1 MLFPN
6 DVLTVSLLLIIV
18 AGGTG
23 VAAAMFRAKARAD
36 HERRNITAI
45 KTTIV
50 EYFGKTG
57 VGVNVDSACLGSNG
71 RYTAVIES
79 EPMKR
84 FRLSHIIEMT
94 LRDHVRKSC
103 GLELDKV
110 YWRFP
115 VIAEPPQAGGMAAA
129 ESGAAPAKDADE
141 YISEGLEHYKDIPKV
156 EATELPWEQFEK
168 VTTVAREEKVV
179 ETALQQS

>member
-1 MLFPN
+1 MLLPTDAFT
-6 DVLTVSLLLIIV
+6 LSLLSIIA
-18 AGGTG
+18 AGGIG
-23 VAAAMFRAKARAD
+23 IAAAMVRAKGRAR
-36 HERRNITAI
+36 HEQRNIAAI
-45 KTTIV
+45 KATIV
-50 EYFGKTG
+50 DYFSKTG
-57 VGVNVDSACLGSNG
+57 VSVNVDSACLGGNG

-94 LRDHVRKSC
+94 LRDHIRKSC

-115 VIAEPPQAGGMAAA
+115 VVAEHAQAGGTAAVP
-129 ESGAAPAKDADE
+129 AADADE

-168 VTTVAREEKVV
+168 VTTTAREGKVA
-179 ETALQQS
+179 ETASQ

>member
-1 MLFPN
+1 MLFQT
-6 DVLTVSLLLIIV
+6 DAFTLSLLLIIA
-18 AGGTG
+18 AGGIGIAT
-23 VAAAMFRAKARAD
+23 ALFREKARAR
-36 HERRNITAI
+36 HQQRNITTI
-45 KTTIV
+45 KATIV
-50 EYFGKTG
+50 DYFSKTG
-57 VGVNVDSACLGSNG
+57 VSVSVDSACLGGNG

-115 VIAEPPQAGGMAAA
+115 VVTEPAQAGGTAA
-129 ESGAAPAKDADE
+129 ETGAVPATDADE

-168 VTTVAREEKVV
+168 VTTITREGKVAEI
-179 ETALQQS
+179 ASQ

>member
-1 MLFPN
+1 MLFPT
-6 DVLTVSLLLIIV
+6 DVLTLSLLLVVV
-18 AGGTG
+18 AGGAG
-23 VAAAMFRAKARAD
+23 VATATFRAKARAG
-36 HERRNITAI
+36 HERRNIAAI
-45 KTTIV
+45 KATIID
-50 EYFGKTG
+50 YFGKTG
-57 VGVNVDSACLGSNG
+57 VSVSVDSACLGGNG

-115 VIAEPPQAGGMAAA
+115 VVAEHTQGAAA
-129 ESGAAPAKDADE
+129 PPDAAVPAKDADE
-141 YISEGLEHYKDIPKV
+141 YISEGLEHYKYIPKV

-168 VTTVAREEKVV
+168 VTTVARESNVV
-179 ETALQQS
+179 ETASR